1 VSTLRLSIRPTAA
14 ACLALFVAL
23 ASVAPAFAGQIQDKK
38 TEAAAVQKQLTS
50 LNGKAEIAQEAY
62 GGARDRYN
70 QLSLNAHA
78 AARTVAHLQA
88 RQDSLQAQLGARAD
102 NMYRSGGTMGVIGPL
117 LSSRSFA
124 EFSATLQ
131 ALSVIADA
139 NAATVSQIKAAKSAA
154 QAAHRTLVADQKQA
168 GQQKVA
174 MAAHTAAVRREVAQ
188 ANGVLAGLQSE
199 IKRLIAQQQAAAEA
213 AARARYM
220 AFLSSQGGG
229 SGNSGVAID
238 LGGNPPTSSKGA
250 AAVWWAE
257 KALGRPYVWAASGP
271 NAFDCSGLTMWAY
284 SHVGISLPHYSG
296 AQFNS
301 GPHVG
306 RANLKPGDL
315 VFFGSPIH
323 HVGMY
328 IGGGQF
334 IEAPHTGAYV
344 RISNLGGRG
353 DYAGACRP

>member
-1 VSTLRLSIRPTAA
+1 VT
-14 ACLALFVAL
+14 F
-23 ASVAPAFAGQIQDKK
+23 ASVAPAFAGQLQDKRAQ
-38 TEAAAVQKQLTS
+38 AAAVQKQVAA
-50 LNGKAEIAQEAY
+50 LNNKAEIAQEAY
-62 GGARDRYN
+62 GVARDRYET
-70 QLSLNAHA
+70 LTVKAHK

-88 RQDSLQAQLGARAD
+88 NQDSLQAVLDSRAD
-102 NMYRSGGTMGVIGPL
+102 HLYRNGGDMGVIGPL

-131 ALSVIADA
+131 ALSDIADA
-139 NAATVSQIKAAKSAA
+139 NAATVSKVKQAKSAA
-154 QAAHRTLVADQKQA
+154 QAAHRTLVADQKRA
-168 GQQKVA
+168 AHQKA
-174 MAAHTAAVRREVAQ
+174 EMAANAAAVRARVAQ
-188 ANGVLAGLQSE
+188 TNRVLAGLQSD
-199 IKRLIAQQQAAAEA
+199 IKRIIAQQEAAAEA

-220 AFLSSQGGG
+220 SFLSRQGGG
-229 SGNSGVAID
+229 SGYAMD

-257 KALGRPYVWAASGP
+257 KALGRPYVWAATGP

-284 SHVGISLPHYSG
+284 SHVGISLPHYSR
-296 AQFNS
+296 AQYNS

-306 RANLKPGDL
+306 RSHLKPGDL

-334 IEAPHTGAYV
+334 IEAPHSGADV
-344 RISNLGGRG
+344 RISNLGNRG